1 MGALVFTAGVAV
13 QVKVRRSAGDG
24 APARVAPARV
34 EPAGSQL
41 VVALDPSIRP
51 TTRADGVPP
60 IDSTGVREE
69 APAVLPSELLPSE
82 LLPSELLPTQRESA
96 RVSGRLEQRLD
107 ELLRAE
113 RLPTDWENVLDQLAR
128 SRSRGAVSRLHELV
142 RRHPDRAVAQQVLR
156 TLERLG
162 GVDSVRALYAI
173 GTRREDLVSEAAVRL
188 SRVRGRESAPAL
200 LEIIAD
206 PAAPNELVAA
216 ALRSLGHTA
225 LRGPVDAIR
234 AIAADGER
242 PVRVRVAAVEALGW
256 IADPAGLAVLV
267 PLLRSPERA
276 IRRQVI
282 RSLGRIRAPLSI
294 AALEELVD
302 TGSNEQERLMAA
314 DALAPLLGK
323 PVLRR

>member
-69 APAVLPSELLPSE
+69 APAVLTSELLPSE
-82 LLPSELLPTQRESA
+82 ALPTQRESA

-113 RLPTDWENVLDQLAR
+113 RLPTDWESVLDQLAR

-206 PAAPNELVAA
+206 PAAPNEFVAA

-242 PVRVRVAAVEALGW
+242 LVSVRVAAVEALGW
-256 IADPAGLAVLV
+256 IADPAGLAVLI

-282 RSLGRIRAPLSI
+282 RSLGRIRAPRSI
-294 AALEELVD
+294 AALEELVE

>member
-1 MGALVFTAGVAV
+1 MNRSLWLLGALVFTAGVAV

-69 APAVLPSELLPSE
+69 APAVLA
-82 LLPSELLPTQRESA
+82 SELLPTQRESA

-113 RLPTDWENVLDQLAR
+113 RLPTDWESVLDQLAR

-162 GVDSVRALYAI
+162 GVDSVRAMYAI

-242 PVRVRVAAVEALGW
+242 LVSVRVAAVEALGW
-256 IADPAGLAVLV
+256 IADPAGLAVLI

-294 AALEELVD
+294 AALEEFVE
-302 TGSNEQERLMAA
+302 TGSNEQERLMAK
-314 DALAPLLGK
+314 DALAPLQGK